1 MNKTTSC
8 FLEYEKIKEQ
18 RKKMSG
24 EDVQKKEEE
33 MEEVAE
39 ELENMERTIF
49 GRWED

>member
-1 MNKTTSC
+1 
-8 FLEYEKIKEQ
+8 
-18 RKKMSG
+18 MSG